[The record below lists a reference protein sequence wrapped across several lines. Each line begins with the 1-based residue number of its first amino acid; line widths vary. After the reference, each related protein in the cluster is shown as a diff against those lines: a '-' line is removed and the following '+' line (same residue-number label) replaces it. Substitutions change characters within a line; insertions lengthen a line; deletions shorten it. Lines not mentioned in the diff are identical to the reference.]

1 MFDFI
6 NQIALHICCISV
18 QAAAG
23 QLALWTYMR
32 GRYTDLVFVLCTAQS
47 LLCWCM

>member
-6 NQIALHICCISV
+6 NQIALHICCMSV

-23 QLALWTYMR
+23 QLAVWTYMR
-32 GRYTDLVFVLCTAQS
+32 DRCKDLVFVLSTAQS
-47 LLCWCM
+47 LFCWCM